1 MGSFANRL
9 LIFVLTILVVL
20 LTSSPA
26 DVPGQGRLARREAN
40 DEVRAPSTVR
50 RHRRRQLRKTPED
63 AIRRQIERAKERILS
78 QLSYSVNTEPGRG
91 RARMP
96 LPQPLQHD
104 LYNVGMMTGQRD
116 ELTLNGAQRHAATA
130 HDVQFESNYRQARLI
145 VFDHKSEYTTVR
157 Y

>member
-26 DVPGQGRLARREAN
+26 DVPGQGRLARPEAN
-40 DEVRAPSTVR
+40 DEVRTPSTVR
-50 RHRRRQLRKTPED
+50 RHRRRELRKTPED

-104 LYNVGMMTGQRD
+104 LYSVGMMTGQRD
-116 ELTLNGAQRHAATA
+116 ELTLNGARHAVTA

-145 VFDHKSEYTTVR
+145 VFDHKSEYAIVR